1 MRLSK
6 IFKLVI
12 AVFACEFAGVIG
24 SVFTFPSIQS
34 WYMTLAK
41 PALNP
46 PAWVFGPVWTILFA
60 LMGIAVF
67 LIWSSYSSHSLVAAD
82 EQDKTS
88 EEQKKQKTK
97 IALTVFCVQLALNV
111 LWSIIFF
118 GLHNPA
124 GAFVDIL
131 LLWLAIFGTIFIFS
145 KISKVAAWL
154 LMPYIIWV
162 SFAAYLNYASWI
174 LN

>member
-1 MRLSK
+1 MRLNK
-6 IFKLVI
+6 IYKFII
-12 AVFACEFAGVIG
+12 AVVACEFAGVVG
-24 SVFTFPSIQS
+24 SVFTFPSIKS
-34 WYMTLAK
+34 WYATLAK

-67 LIWSSYSSHSLVAAD
+67 LIWSSDPIIVPD
-82 EQDKTS
+82 EQGNVSKEQGKEKIKT
-88 EEQKKQKTK
+88 
-97 IALTVFCVQLALNV
+97 ALTVFGVQLALNV

-124 GAFVDIL
+124 GAFVDIVF
-131 LLWLAIFGTIFIFS
+131 LWLAILFAIFVFS
-145 KISKVAAWL
+145 KISKTAAWL
-154 LMPYIIWV
+154 LMPYLIWV
-162 SFAAYLNYASWI
+162 SFAAYLNYAVWM